1 MKGRRKKCLWRDP
14 REHPRLNKFLAPIR
28 LPKGWVFQLSFGRNL
43 GSEYFYPSERKENS
57 VWEVLSHLWD
67 TSTSSPKIKVLSFSS
82 EMILLQRCRSDKLS
96 KLMMDEIAALMKKF
110 QEQDEESSSDS
121 DNSLEQVPKHL
132 RFSSNLFFSET
143 FWLSPE

>member
-1 MKGRRKKCLWRDP
+1 M
-14 REHPRLNKFLAPIR
+14 
-28 LPKGWVFQLSFGRNL
+28 
-43 GSEYFYPSERKENS
+43 
-57 VWEVLSHLWD
+57 LSHLWD

-143 FWLSPE
+143 F